1 MEKELM
7 KITMKAFL
15 CSFVLMFGIALRS
28 TEAQTNSGSANKAS
42 VDVGKEAAVKK
53 EDGKAANIPSL
64 SEEQK
69 KSLMAIKVE
78 SEKKAAPIAL
88 RFAGIVKRIYEN
100 MLADKPNPRL
110 RAKLDAEMKET
121 GWQLLMIKGQSMFD
135 AVAVLTPEQKRIL
148 KAEMMKPGAPAD
160 MGELIEKT
168 FKPTEK

>member
-1 MEKELM
+1 M
-7 KITMKAFL
+7 KISLKMFL
-15 CSFVLMFGIALRS
+15 CSLVLVTGVVMCTAQ
-28 TEAQTNSGSANKAS
+28 AQTASPKNQTSKAS
-42 VDVGKEAAVKK
+42 VDAQKEKEPAVKK
-53 EDGKAANIPSL
+53 EDEKTANIPPL

-69 KSLMAIKVE
+69 KSLKGIKVE

-88 RFAGIVKRIYEN
+88 RFAGIVRQVYEN
-100 MLADKPNPRL
+100 MLADKPDKKL

-121 GWQLLMIKGQSMFD
+121 GWELLMIKGQSMFD

-168 FKPTEK
+168 FKLADK